1 MKNICKLILRGD
13 REQLDNA
20 MDKMIIEKKMIINL
34 DVFGL
39 FMKDIIMNN
48 LYGTPIIKIKGSDK

>member
-48 LYGTPIIKIKGSDK
+48 LNGTPIIKIKGSDK